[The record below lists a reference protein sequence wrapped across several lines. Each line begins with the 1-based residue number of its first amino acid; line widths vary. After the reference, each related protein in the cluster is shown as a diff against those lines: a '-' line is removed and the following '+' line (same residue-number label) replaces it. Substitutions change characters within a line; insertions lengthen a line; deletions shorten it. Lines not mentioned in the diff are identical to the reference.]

1 MDIPFNEKN
10 YIIEP
15 EKYAQLCTC
24 GNRHPLISIKMYSGT
39 DAYTHLAK
47 DCRQAVGS
55 GSVLLVDDENTHR
68 AAGGRVVTC
77 LQENSVRHQ
86 VITLPGDI
94 GVTDRLAERITAASS
109 RHGLIVAVGA
119 GTINDLGKYAAAK
132 RNMPYWTV
140 PTAPSMNGYTSS
152 IAAVKVKG
160 VKRTLPAP
168 PPQFIYVHPE
178 VIRQAPIKLRQ
189 AGLCDALAKSVS
201 DIDWQIESLLFGG
214 NYCALPSAIVTESES
229 SYMAHPEG
237 IAQGSE
243 KTIMGLFKGLLVSGV
258 AMSLAGSSAPA
269 SGGEHLISHFL
280 DMRAS
285 LTKRNPE
292 LHGLQVGAGVILAAA
307 CYQQLALI
315 HEKDLKSTAAYA
327 FSTDA
332 GNIPSVWGNMAAEVE
347 KQFLKKREHL
357 LAFDRLL
364 PENWQTLKM
373 LFGKVK
379 KPQFFI
385 DLIRRAGFDMT
396 LEALNLVKD
405 EFRLAASAS
414 RTIRERITVLDL
426 AAHTGVLEDATAAAL
441 ELLTN

>member
-1 MDIPFNEKN
+1 MNIHSNNKN
-10 YIIEP
+10 YLVDP

-24 GNRHPLISIKMYSGT
+24 GDRHPLIAIKMYAGT

-47 DCRQAVGS
+47 DCRQAIGS
-55 GSVLLVDDENTHR
+55 GSVLLIDDENTHK
-68 AAGGRVVTC
+68 AAGGKVVTC
-77 LQENSVRHQ
+77 LQEIAVQHQ
-86 VITLPGDI
+86 VITLPGNTS
-94 GVTDRLAERITAASS
+94 VTDSLAERITAESS
-109 RHGLIVAVGA
+109 RHSLIVAVGA
-119 GTINDLGKYAAAK
+119 GTINDLGKYAAKK
-132 RNMPYWTV
+132 RNIPYWTV

-178 VIRQAPIKLRQ
+178 VIRLAPIKLRQ
-189 AGLCDALAKSVS
+189 AGLCDVLAKSVS

-214 NYCALPSAIVTESES
+214 NYCALPSAIVAESES
-229 SYMAHPEG
+229 SYMGHPEG
-237 IAQGSE
+237 IVQGSE
-243 KTIMGLFKGLLVSGV
+243 KAIMGLFTGLLVSGV

-285 LTKRNPE
+285 LTKRTPE
-292 LHGLQVGAGVILAAA
+292 LHGLQVGAGVILSAA
-307 CYQQLALI
+307 CYCRLALLNA
-315 HEKDLKSTAAYA
+315 KDLKSTAASA

-332 GNIPSVWGNMAAEVE
+332 GNISSVWGHMAAEVE

-373 LFGKVK
+373 LFGTVK
-379 KPQFFI
+379 KPQFFV
-385 DLIRRAGFDMT
+385 DLIRRAGFEMT
-396 LEALNLVKD
+396 LAALNLSKD
-405 EFRLAASAS
+405 EFRLAALAS

-426 AAHTGVLEDATAAAL
+426 AAHTGVLEDATAEAL
-441 ELLTN
+441 ELLT

>member
-1 MDIPFNEKN
+1 MDIHFNDKN
-10 YIIEP
+10 YIVEP

-24 GNRHPLISIKMYSGT
+24 GNRHPPISIKMYSGT
-39 DAYTHLAK
+39 DAYTQLAK

-77 LQENSVRHQ
+77 LQENSVQHQ
-86 VITLPGDI
+86 VITLPGDT
-94 GVTDRLAERITAASS
+94 GVTDSLAERITAASS
-109 RHGLIVAVGA
+109 RHGLIIAVGA
-119 GTINDLGKYAAAK
+119 GTINDLGKYAAKK
-132 RNMPYWTV
+132 RNVPYWTV

-178 VIRQAPIKLRQ
+178 VIQQAPIKLRQ

-201 DIDWQIESLLFGG
+201 DIDWQIESLLFNG
-214 NYCALPSAIVTESES
+214 NYCALPSAIVAESES
-229 SYMAHPEG
+229 SYMEHPEG
-237 IAQGSE
+237 IAQGSQ

-292 LHGLQVGAGVILAAA
+292 FHGLQVGAGVILAAS
-307 CYQQLALI
+307 CYHRLAFLN
-315 HEKDLKSTAAYA
+315 EKDLKSTAAYA

-332 GNIPSVWGNMAAEVE
+332 GNIPSVWGLWPPR
-347 KQFLKKREHL
+347 LKSS
-357 LAFDRLL
+357 F
-364 PENWQTLKM
+364 
-373 LFGKVK
+373 
-379 KPQFFI
+379 
-385 DLIRRAGFDMT
+385 
-396 LEALNLVKD
+396 
-405 EFRLAASAS
+405 
-414 RTIRERITVLDL
+414 
-426 AAHTGVLEDATAAAL
+426 
-441 ELLTN
+441 